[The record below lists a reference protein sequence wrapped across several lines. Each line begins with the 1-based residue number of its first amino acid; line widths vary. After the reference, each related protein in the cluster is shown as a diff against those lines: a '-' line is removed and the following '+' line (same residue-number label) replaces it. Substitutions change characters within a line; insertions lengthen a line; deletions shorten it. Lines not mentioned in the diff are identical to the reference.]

1 MIADKNEWAVLIS
14 KNIRH
19 IYVHFSRR
27 DSYGFIFRIIKRN
40 IFYFGFNVFDLVN
53 HTFKIERNM

>member
-1 MIADKNEWAVLIS
+1 MIADKNKWAVLIS

-40 IFYFGFNVFDLVN
+40 IFYFGFNVSDLVN
-53 HTFKIERNM
+53 HKLK